1 MKKHTTIFF
10 LSLACILL
18 SNSAFAF
25 RLEPMM
31 ANFSPEGEGATK
43 IFRIENESKETIAVK
58 IQAFTRQIDDKG
70 KETQTPSKDFKIY
83 PDQVSLSGSDSRAI
97 RVMYIGPK
105 GLEQE
110 SSYRI
115 VASQL
120 PVSFKEE
127 GKRTGIK
134 FLFQFI
140 ASVYVTSD
148 KFYPKI
154 EVESVTRI
162 DKDNLKLKVINKGQK
177 HTLLKNVKIE
187 MKDTTGKSIVLGE
200 DLIKNW
206 DGENILSGSR
216 RTFKLKSTADYDLV
230 KDKPKIDIKDE
241 N

>member
-1 MKKHTTIFF
+1 MKHTMFF
-10 LSLACILL
+10 SLSLIFIIFSINA
-18 SNSAFAF
+18 SAF
-25 RLEPMM
+25 RLEPMV
-31 ANFSPEGEGATK
+31 ANFAPEGPGATQ
-43 IFRIENESKETIAVK
+43 IFRIENEGKDSIAVK

-70 KETQTPSKDFKIY
+70 KETQLPSRDFKIF
-83 PDQVSLSGSDSRAI
+83 PDQISLSGSDSRAI

-120 PVSFKEE
+120 PVAFKDE
-127 GKRTGIK
+127 GKKTGIK

-154 EVESVTRI
+154 EVESLTRI
-162 DKDNLKLKVINKGQK
+162 DAENLKLKIINKGQK

-187 MKDTTGKSIVLGE
+187 LKDTAGKTLVLGNE
-200 DLIKNW
+200 IIKNW
-206 DGENILSGSR
+206 DAENILSGTR
-216 RTFKLKSTADYDLV
+216 RTFKLKSSSTFDLV
-230 KDKPKIDIKDE
+230 KDKPKIDIRDE